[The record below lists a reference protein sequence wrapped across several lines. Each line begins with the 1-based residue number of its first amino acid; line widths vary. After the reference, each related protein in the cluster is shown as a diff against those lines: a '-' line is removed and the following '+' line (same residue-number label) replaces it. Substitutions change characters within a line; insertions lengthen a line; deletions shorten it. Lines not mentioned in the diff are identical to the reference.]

1 VRVREDERFVR
12 DGDDLVTVLDVAAPV
27 AALGGRFPVPTLD
40 GEEEV
45 EVPAGT
51 QPGEEILV
59 RGAGMPALRGRGRG
73 DLRVVVNVVVPR
85 RLSRHQRKLL
95 EELADSISDE
105 NLRSD
110 ESVFS
115 KLRRSLRA

>member
-1 VRVREDERFVR
+1 
-12 DGDDLVTVLDVAAPV
+12 
-27 AALGGRFPVPTLD
+27 
-40 GEEEV
+40 
-45 EVPAGT
+45 
-51 QPGEEILV
+51 
-59 RGAGMPALRGRGRG
+59 MPALRGRGRG

-95 EELADSISDE
+95 EELADTISDE
-105 NLRSD
+105 NLRTD